1 MNWIFQNK
9 ATVNENPID
18 KLIRELKEEN
28 ERLKKSLGG
37 GPVELGS
44 EAAGMT
50 EEEKAA
56 MRAEIEAE
64 LRAQESFRFL
74 PSNLLIIWCCGAFNP
89 HGSWKHVKLQ
99 ANADL
104 ITDNNADFSKQLAS
118 SQAEDA
124 QLAAQG
130 TVPSILTLAISINI
144 Q

>member
-1 MNWIFQNK
+1 M
-9 ATVNENPID
+9 
-18 KLIRELKEEN
+18 KEEN

-64 LRAQESFRFL
+64 LRAQDCFNF
-74 PSNLLIIWCCGAFNP
+74 PSIPMKYSLINWTCEIENCW
-89 HGSWKHVKLQ
+89 KLQ

-124 QLAAQG
+124 ELAKQG
-130 TVPSILTLAISINI
+130 TVPT
-144 Q
+144 

>member
-1 MNWIFQNK
+1 MTRNLSYTYDFETHKNLFQKQSVLFYGSPVNIVFQNK

-50 EEEKAA
+50 EDEKAA

-64 LRAQESFRFL
+64 LRAQESFQFL
-74 PSNLLIIWCCGAFNP
+74 TEIRKLT
-89 HGSWKHVKLQ
+89 WKHH
-99 ANADL
+99 
-104 ITDNNADFSKQLAS
+104 
-118 SQAEDA
+118 
-124 QLAAQG
+124 
-130 TVPSILTLAISINI
+130 
-144 Q
+144 

>member
-1 MNWIFQNK
+1 MNCSKSVLYIDFETHKNLVHNQNVLFQNK

-50 EEEKAA
+50 EDEKAA

-64 LRAQESFRFL
+64 LRAQERFEFL
-74 PSNLLIIWCCGAFNP
+74 KKIRYPT
-89 HGSWKHVKLQ
+89 WKHHLLR
-99 ANADL
+99 NA
-104 ITDNNADFSKQLAS
+104 IVN
-118 SQAEDA
+118 
-124 QLAAQG
+124 
-130 TVPSILTLAISINI
+130 
-144 Q
+144 

>member
-1 MNWIFQNK
+1 MDPWFQKPTKNIQNK

-64 LRAQESFRFL
+64 LRAQDCFHYF
-74 PSNLLIIWCCGAFNP
+74 
-89 HGSWKHVKLQ
+89 Q
-99 ANADL
+99 
-104 ITDNNADFSKQLAS
+104 S
-118 SQAEDA
+118 STN
-124 QLAAQG
+124 
-130 TVPSILTLAISINI
+130 TV
-144 Q
+144 

>member
-1 MNWIFQNK
+1 MTLSYLHDFDFLREIEWLEICLIHMISKHTKKLVHNQNVLFYGHSRKIFFQNK

-50 EEEKAA
+50 EDEKAA

-64 LRAQESFRFL
+64 LRAQESF
-74 PSNLLIIWCCGAFNP
+74 
-89 HGSWKHVKLQ
+89 
-99 ANADL
+99 
-104 ITDNNADFSKQLAS
+104 
-118 SQAEDA
+118 
-124 QLAAQG
+124 
-130 TVPSILTLAISINI
+130 
-144 Q
+144 